1 MAWLGEGVWVSIRL
15 DSTMRLY
22 HAYTYQH
29 LQDVDIE
36 PYVSKMLGKF
46 KKKWKPRNVVKFH
59 GFSSISGTGKLGFS
73 LVRITSLLIS
83 SNRLWIGTSNGVII
97 SVPLSDGTS
106 NLGAV
111 LPRSFT
117 VPGTSKVFFH

>member
-36 PYVSKMLGKF
+36 PYVSKMLGKLI
-46 KKKWKPRNVVKFH
+46 KKRRCCQISRFFVYFRHWKVGILSGSYHELVDIVKSAVDRYQQWSDYF
-59 GFSSISGTGKLGFS
+59 GTTE
-73 LVRITSLLIS
+73 R
-83 SNRLWIGTSNGVII
+83 RYQ
-97 SVPLSDGTS
+97 
-106 NLGAV
+106 
-111 LPRSFT
+111 
-117 VPGTSKVFFH
+117 

>member
-46 KKKWKPRNVVKFH
+46 KKKMETTQCCQISRIFVYFRNWKV
-59 GFSSISGTGKLGFS
+59 GFLSGS
-73 LVRITSLLIS
+73 YHELVDIVQSAVDRYQQ
-83 SNRLWIGTSNGVII
+83 W
-97 SVPLSDGTS
+97 SDHF
-106 NLGAV
+106 GATK
-111 LPRSFT
+111 RRYQ
-117 VPGTSKVFFH
+117 